1 MKHSI
6 KHYIFK
12 AKYVIA
18 IVVFGLVITFVGDGS
33 LINRFAQQQEISR
46 LQGEI
51 NEHVRRFNAD
61 KAKLNRLESDI
72 DEVRSVARERYFMK
86 TDNEDIF
93 VIEDV
98 E

>member
-18 IVVFGLVITFVGDGS
+18 LIVFALVITFVGDGS
-33 LINRFAQQQEISR
+33 LINRFAQQQEISK

-51 NEHVRRFNAD
+51 NEQTRRFESD
-61 KAKLNRLESDI
+61 KAQLIRIQTDHDAVK
-72 DEVRSVARERYFMK
+72 SVARERYFMK

-93 VIEDV
+93 VIED
-98 E
+98 ED